1 MRDKKGTH
9 RFWGVLFYLALM
21 VTIVSASYAGV
32 RFCSNLVTEQSYER
46 LRDAAEAFAVGTK
59 NGQQGKEKNKA
70 AKRMERESEAGD
82 DRPEGIDFAEL
93 SSINPD
99 IYAWIR
105 IPDTQI
111 DYPVLQ
117 REENDTYYLR
127 HNSSGRYAF
136 AGSIY
141 TEEANSRDF
150 KDPMTVLYGHNMRD
164 GSMFQN
170 LHFFED
176 ETFFAEHPEFFIYL
190 PGYRLTYEIFA
201 AYRFDDTHLLGAFD
215 FSKKKDKSVIMN
227 EIHKRMHNENLTE
240 DEWNEIRATYL
251 GMCMKVDY
259 QFGRIVNALKEKGIY
274 DDTAIFFLSD
284 HGDFTGDYSLVEKAQ
299 NTFEDCL
306 VRVPFII
313 KPPADYQVDA
323 GINNNLTELIDFYA
337 TAMDMAG
344 VKPNHT
350 HYGNSLVKNLKDKNL
365 KNRDFVCCEGG
376 REAGE
381 IHCDEYHTKGP
392 NGPAIYSD
400 YYPRQNSQKDDLA
413 HAKGIMLRDERYKF
427 ISRLKIKL
435 KIRFIKFKFKRW
447 SMKC

>member
-70 AKRMERESEAGD
+70 AKEMERESEAGD

-117 REENDTYYLR
+117 REEDDTYYLR

-176 ETFFAEHPEFFIYL
+176 EEDYL
-190 PGYRLTYEIFA
+190 IELQDNGVGFETLTYGYGLKQMMERISI
-201 AYRFDDTHLLGAFD
+201 LGGQ
-215 FSKKKDKSVIMN
+215 
-227 EIHKRMHNENLTE
+227 L
-240 DEWNEIRATYL
+240 
-251 GMCMKVDY
+251 
-259 QFGRIVNALKEKGIY
+259 QFESRDGFFTRISLPKYKEGR
-274 DDTAIFFLSD
+274 
-284 HGDFTGDYSLVEKAQ
+284 
-299 NTFEDCL
+299 
-306 VRVPFII
+306 
-313 KPPADYQVDA
+313 
-323 GINNNLTELIDFYA
+323 
-337 TAMDMAG
+337 
-344 VKPNHT
+344 
-350 HYGNSLVKNLKDKNL
+350 
-365 KNRDFVCCEGG
+365 
-376 REAGE
+376 
-381 IHCDEYHTKGP
+381 
-392 NGPAIYSD
+392 
-400 YYPRQNSQKDDLA
+400 
-413 HAKGIMLRDERYKF
+413 
-427 ISRLKIKL
+427 
-435 KIRFIKFKFKRW
+435 
-447 SMKC
+447 

>member
-70 AKRMERESEAGD
+70 AKGMERESEAGD

-117 REENDTYYLR
+117 REKDDTYYLR
-127 HNSSGRYAF
+127 HNSGGRYAF

-190 PGYRLTYEIFA
+190 SGYRLTYEIFA

-215 FSKKKDKSVIMN
+215 FSKKKGRRAYIREVFAGISMGQNTREDVKVTAKDKLVILSTCTFDQADG
-227 EIHKRMHNENLTE
+227 R
-240 DEWNEIRATYL
+240 YL
-251 GMCMKVDY
+251 VQAVLRK
-259 QFGRIVNALKEKGIY
+259 KEK
-274 DDTAIFFLSD
+274 T
-284 HGDFTGDYSLVEKAQ
+284 
-299 NTFEDCL
+299 
-306 VRVPFII
+306 
-313 KPPADYQVDA
+313 
-323 GINNNLTELIDFYA
+323 
-337 TAMDMAG
+337 
-344 VKPNHT
+344 
-350 HYGNSLVKNLKDKNL
+350 
-365 KNRDFVCCEGG
+365 
-376 REAGE
+376 
-381 IHCDEYHTKGP
+381 
-392 NGPAIYSD
+392 
-400 YYPRQNSQKDDLA
+400 RQ
-413 HAKGIMLRDERYKF
+413 
-427 ISRLKIKL
+427 
-435 KIRFIKFKFKRW
+435 
-447 SMKC
+447 

>member
-70 AKRMERESEAGD
+70 AKGMERESEAGD

-117 REENDTYYLR
+117 REEDDTYYLR

-176 ETFFAEHPEFFIYL
+176 E
-190 PGYRLTYEIFA
+190 
-201 AYRFDDTHLLGAFD
+201 
-215 FSKKKDKSVIMN
+215 
-227 EIHKRMHNENLTE
+227 
-240 DEWNEIRATYL
+240 
-251 GMCMKVDY
+251 
-259 QFGRIVNALKEKGIY
+259 
-274 DDTAIFFLSD
+274 
-284 HGDFTGDYSLVEKAQ
+284 
-299 NTFEDCL
+299 
-306 VRVPFII
+306 
-313 KPPADYQVDA
+313 ADY
-323 GINNNLTELIDFYA
+323 IIELQDN
-337 TAMDMAG
+337 G
-344 VKPNHT
+344 VGFET
-350 HYGNSLVKNLKDKNL
+350 LAYGYGLKQMMERISILGGQLQFESRDGFFTRVSLPK
-365 KNRDFVCCEGG
+365 
-376 REAGE
+376 
-381 IHCDEYHTKGP
+381 
-392 NGPAIYSD
+392 
-400 YYPRQNSQKDDLA
+400 
-413 HAKGIMLRDERYKF
+413 
-427 ISRLKIKL
+427 
-435 KIRFIKFKFKRW
+435 
-447 SMKC
+447 

>member
-201 AYRFDDTHLLGAFD
+201 AYRFDDTHLLGAFH
-215 FSKKKDKSVIMN
+215 FSKKKGRRAYIREVFAGISMGQNTREDVKVTAKDKLVTLSTCTSDQADG
-227 EIHKRMHNENLTE
+227 R
-240 DEWNEIRATYL
+240 YL
-251 GMCMKVDY
+251 VQAVLRK
-259 QFGRIVNALKEKGIY
+259 KEK
-274 DDTAIFFLSD
+274 T
-284 HGDFTGDYSLVEKAQ
+284 
-299 NTFEDCL
+299 
-306 VRVPFII
+306 
-313 KPPADYQVDA
+313 
-323 GINNNLTELIDFYA
+323 
-337 TAMDMAG
+337 
-344 VKPNHT
+344 
-350 HYGNSLVKNLKDKNL
+350 
-365 KNRDFVCCEGG
+365 
-376 REAGE
+376 
-381 IHCDEYHTKGP
+381 
-392 NGPAIYSD
+392 
-400 YYPRQNSQKDDLA
+400 RQ
-413 HAKGIMLRDERYKF
+413 
-427 ISRLKIKL
+427 
-435 KIRFIKFKFKRW
+435 
-447 SMKC
+447 

>member
-70 AKRMERESEAGD
+70 AKGMERESEAGD

-117 REENDTYYLR
+117 REEDDTYYLR

-215 FSKKKDKSVIMN
+215 FSKKKGRRAYIREVFAGISMGQNTREDVKVTAKDKLVTLSTCTSDQADG
-227 EIHKRMHNENLTE
+227 R
-240 DEWNEIRATYL
+240 YL
-251 GMCMKVDY
+251 VQAVLKK
-259 QFGRIVNALKEKGIY
+259 KEK
-274 DDTAIFFLSD
+274 T
-284 HGDFTGDYSLVEKAQ
+284 
-299 NTFEDCL
+299 
-306 VRVPFII
+306 
-313 KPPADYQVDA
+313 
-323 GINNNLTELIDFYA
+323 
-337 TAMDMAG
+337 
-344 VKPNHT
+344 
-350 HYGNSLVKNLKDKNL
+350 
-365 KNRDFVCCEGG
+365 
-376 REAGE
+376 
-381 IHCDEYHTKGP
+381 
-392 NGPAIYSD
+392 
-400 YYPRQNSQKDDLA
+400 RQ
-413 HAKGIMLRDERYKF
+413 
-427 ISRLKIKL
+427 
-435 KIRFIKFKFKRW
+435 
-447 SMKC
+447 

>member
-1 MRDKKGTH
+1 MRRVVVTGMGAITPIGLNVEEFWKGIHAGQIGFGPITK
-9 RFWGVLFYLALM
+9 FD
-21 VTIVSASYAGV
+21 ASEYKAH
-32 RFCSNLVTEQSYER
+32 L
-46 LRDAAEAFAVGTK
+46 AAEVKGFV
-59 NGQQGKEKNKA
+59 GKEHMDFKA

-93 SSINPD
+93 QEINPD

-215 FSKKKDKSVIMN
+215 FSKKKGRRAYIREVFAGISMGQNTREDVKVTAKDKLVTLSTCTSDQADG
-227 EIHKRMHNENLTE
+227 R
-240 DEWNEIRATYL
+240 YL
-251 GMCMKVDY
+251 VQAVLRK
-259 QFGRIVNALKEKGIY
+259 KEK
-274 DDTAIFFLSD
+274 T
-284 HGDFTGDYSLVEKAQ
+284 
-299 NTFEDCL
+299 
-306 VRVPFII
+306 
-313 KPPADYQVDA
+313 
-323 GINNNLTELIDFYA
+323 
-337 TAMDMAG
+337 
-344 VKPNHT
+344 
-350 HYGNSLVKNLKDKNL
+350 
-365 KNRDFVCCEGG
+365 
-376 REAGE
+376 
-381 IHCDEYHTKGP
+381 
-392 NGPAIYSD
+392 
-400 YYPRQNSQKDDLA
+400 RQ
-413 HAKGIMLRDERYKF
+413 
-427 ISRLKIKL
+427 
-435 KIRFIKFKFKRW
+435 
-447 SMKC
+447 

>member
-70 AKRMERESEAGD
+70 AKGMERESEAGD

-117 REENDTYYLR
+117 REEDDTYYLR

-176 ETFFAEHPEFFIYL
+176 KTFFAEHPEFFIYL

-215 FSKKKDKSVIMN
+215 FSKKKG
-227 EIHKRMHNENLTE
+227 RRAY
-240 DEWNEIRATYL
+240 IREVFA
-251 GMCMKVDY
+251 
-259 QFGRIVNALKEKGIY
+259 GI
-274 DDTAIFFLSD
+274 SM
-284 HGDFTGDYSLVEKAQ
+284 GQ
-299 NTFEDCL
+299 NTREDVKVTAKDKL
-306 VRVPFII
+306 VTLSTCTSDQ
-313 KPPADYQVDA
+313 ADGRYLVQAVLKKKKNQAVKKRKKVWEYADGKKSGQGDA
-323 GINNNLTELIDFYA
+323 KCGGRSGDHSGNRGTFSGISHEGKRGTVSQCGGGNGKSAGRKAKRRRQGKDRMRTGKGGHISGREVCVQRR
-337 TAMDMAG
+337 AG
-344 VKPNHT
+344 VDPF
-350 HYGNSLVKNLKDKNL
+350 SW
-365 KNRDFVCCEGG
+365 G
-376 REAGE
+376 R
-381 IHCDEYHTKGP
+381 
-392 NGPAIYSD
+392 
-400 YYPRQNSQKDDLA
+400 
-413 HAKGIMLRDERYKF
+413 
-427 ISRLKIKL
+427 
-435 KIRFIKFKFKRW
+435 
-447 SMKC
+447 

>member
-70 AKRMERESEAGD
+70 AKGMERESEAGD

-117 REENDTYYLR
+117 REEDDTYYLR

-176 ETFFAEHPEFFIYL
+176 EEDYL
-190 PGYRLTYEIFA
+190 IELQDNGVGFETLTYGYGLKQMMERISI
-201 AYRFDDTHLLGAFD
+201 LGGQ
-215 FSKKKDKSVIMN
+215 
-227 EIHKRMHNENLTE
+227 L
-240 DEWNEIRATYL
+240 
-251 GMCMKVDY
+251 
-259 QFGRIVNALKEKGIY
+259 QFESRDGFFTRVSLPKYKEGR
-274 DDTAIFFLSD
+274 
-284 HGDFTGDYSLVEKAQ
+284 
-299 NTFEDCL
+299 
-306 VRVPFII
+306 
-313 KPPADYQVDA
+313 
-323 GINNNLTELIDFYA
+323 
-337 TAMDMAG
+337 
-344 VKPNHT
+344 
-350 HYGNSLVKNLKDKNL
+350 
-365 KNRDFVCCEGG
+365 
-376 REAGE
+376 
-381 IHCDEYHTKGP
+381 
-392 NGPAIYSD
+392 
-400 YYPRQNSQKDDLA
+400 
-413 HAKGIMLRDERYKF
+413 
-427 ISRLKIKL
+427 
-435 KIRFIKFKFKRW
+435 
-447 SMKC
+447 

>member
-59 NGQQGKEKNKA
+59 NGQQGKEK
-70 AKRMERESEAGD
+70 
-82 DRPEGIDFAEL
+82 
-93 SSINPD
+93 
-99 IYAWIR
+99 
-105 IPDTQI
+105 
-111 DYPVLQ
+111 
-117 REENDTYYLR
+117 NDTYYLR

-215 FSKKKDKSVIMN
+215 FSKKKGRRAYIREVFAGISMGQNTREHVKVTAKDKLVTLSTCTSDQADG
-227 EIHKRMHNENLTE
+227 R
-240 DEWNEIRATYL
+240 YL
-251 GMCMKVDY
+251 VQAVLRK
-259 QFGRIVNALKEKGIY
+259 KEK
-274 DDTAIFFLSD
+274 T
-284 HGDFTGDYSLVEKAQ
+284 
-299 NTFEDCL
+299 
-306 VRVPFII
+306 
-313 KPPADYQVDA
+313 
-323 GINNNLTELIDFYA
+323 
-337 TAMDMAG
+337 
-344 VKPNHT
+344 
-350 HYGNSLVKNLKDKNL
+350 
-365 KNRDFVCCEGG
+365 
-376 REAGE
+376 
-381 IHCDEYHTKGP
+381 
-392 NGPAIYSD
+392 
-400 YYPRQNSQKDDLA
+400 RQ
-413 HAKGIMLRDERYKF
+413 
-427 ISRLKIKL
+427 
-435 KIRFIKFKFKRW
+435 
-447 SMKC
+447 

>member
-9 RFWGVLFYLALM
+9 QFWGVLFYLALM

-32 RFCSNLVTEQSYER
+32 RFCSNLVTGQSYER

-59 NGQQGKEKNKA
+59 KRKKSYKQRGFPNECLQGKEKNKA
-70 AKRMERESEAGD
+70 AKGMERESEAGD

-117 REENDTYYLR
+117 REEDDTYYLR
-127 HNSSGRYAF
+127 HNSSRRYAF

-215 FSKKKDKSVIMN
+215 FSKKKVRRAYIREVFAGISMGQNTREDVKVTAKDKLVTLSTCTSDQADG
-227 EIHKRMHNENLTE
+227 R
-240 DEWNEIRATYL
+240 YL
-251 GMCMKVDY
+251 VQAVLRK
-259 QFGRIVNALKEKGIY
+259 KEK
-274 DDTAIFFLSD
+274 T
-284 HGDFTGDYSLVEKAQ
+284 
-299 NTFEDCL
+299 
-306 VRVPFII
+306 
-313 KPPADYQVDA
+313 
-323 GINNNLTELIDFYA
+323 
-337 TAMDMAG
+337 
-344 VKPNHT
+344 
-350 HYGNSLVKNLKDKNL
+350 
-365 KNRDFVCCEGG
+365 
-376 REAGE
+376 
-381 IHCDEYHTKGP
+381 
-392 NGPAIYSD
+392 
-400 YYPRQNSQKDDLA
+400 RQ
-413 HAKGIMLRDERYKF
+413 
-427 ISRLKIKL
+427 
-435 KIRFIKFKFKRW
+435 
-447 SMKC
+447 